1 MQELLLEIAVG
12 FVGGVLSG
20 LLGIGGGALFVPA
33 MVLLLDVPQ
42 QEAQGIS
49 LAVIV
54 VTAVVGAVTH
64 YRHGNV
70 DVRTAAWVVG
80 PAVVASVVGASIAGA
95 LSSQALQRVFGAVIL
110 FVSLQMLYTSFR
122 MPEAGGPDRADS
134 GGA

>member
-1 MQELLLEIAVG
+1 MEIAVG

-42 QEAQGIS
+42 QEAQGVS

-54 VTAVVGAVTH
+54 VTAVSGAVTH

-70 DVRTAAWVVG
+70 DLSTAAWVAG
-80 PAVVASVVGASIAGA
+80 PAVVASVVGASIAGV
-95 LSSQALQRVFGAVIL
+95 LSNDALQRVFGAVIL
-110 FVSLQMLYTSFR
+110 FVSLQMLYSSFR
-122 MPEAGGPDRADS
+122 MSEPPQPGGPNPEARDV
-134 GGA
+134 